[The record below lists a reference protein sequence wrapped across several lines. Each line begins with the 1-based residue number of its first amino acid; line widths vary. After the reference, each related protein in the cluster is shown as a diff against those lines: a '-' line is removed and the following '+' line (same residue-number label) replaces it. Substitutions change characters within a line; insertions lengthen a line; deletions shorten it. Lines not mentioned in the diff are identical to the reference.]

1 MSVQSLE
8 ILQAYADNDQ
18 CLGGNDSRRD
28 RHKRLQQV
36 GGAAIAL
43 SNAVSKLLECC
54 DGLSQ

>member
-36 GGAAIAL
+36 GGAYIT
-43 SNAVSKLLECC
+43 AVCC
-54 DGLSQ
+54 